1 MKLYLSAEV
10 MVKQIKNEFQ
20 ERFPYLKLEFFKDK
34 HGFLESSPRKDIIPS
49 NLTLIEAA
57 GAMKEGEIEITS
69 KQTVAE
75 VEQTFQNKFNLPVQ
89 IFRKA
94 RFSWIETTRTDQLT
108 LAKQNRM
115 GRAACGAIY
124 DNEVLL

>member
-1 MKLYLSAEV
+1 MKLYLSAEAK
-10 MVKQIKNEFQ
+10 VKEIKSEFE
-20 ERFPYLKLEFFKDK
+20 ERFPYLKLEFFKKK
-34 HGFLESSPRKDIIPS
+34 HGLLESSPRKDMVPS

-57 GAMKEGEIEITS
+57 DAMKEGEIEITR

-75 VEQTFQNKFNLPVQ
+75 VEQLFQNKFNLPVQ

-94 RFSWIETTRTDQLT
+94 RFSWIETTRTDELT
-108 LAKQNRM
+108 LAKQNSM

-124 DNEVLL
+124 DNEILL